1 MGARIVVDRE
11 RCEGL
16 GMCEAMASDY
26 FEVRED
32 ADGEEAVHVL
42 VEEVPEADRG
52 HVHAATQACP
62 VLALTLA
69 G

>member
-1 MGARIVVDRE
+1 MGARIVVDRD

-26 FEVRED
+26 FELTESS
-32 ADGEEAVHVL
+32 DGDDEMHVL
-42 VEEVPEADRG
+42 VEEVSETDHG

-62 VLALTLA
+62 VLALTLT

>member
-1 MGARIVVDRE
+1 MARIVVDRD

-26 FEVRED
+26 FELAEGP
-32 ADGEEAVHVL
+32 DGDDEMVVL
-42 VEEVPEADRG
+42 REEVPDGERA

-69 G
+69 D

>member
-1 MGARIVVDRE
+1 MPRIVADLGK
-11 RCEGL
+11 CEGL

-32 ADGEEAVHVL
+32 EDGIESVHVL
-42 VEEVPEADRG
+42 SEDVPEGDRS

-62 VLALTLA
+62 VLALSLVD
-69 G
+69 

>member
-1 MGARIVVDRE
+1 MRIVADLGK
-11 RCEGL
+11 CEGL

-32 ADGEEAVHVL
+32 ADGEESVHVL
-42 VEEVPEADRG
+42 EENPPESDRA

-62 VLALTLA
+62 VLALTLE

>member
-1 MGARIVVDRE
+1 MKITVDYDK
-11 RCEGL
+11 CEGL

-26 FEVRED
+26 FELDDDEQM
-32 ADGEEAVHVL
+32 HVL
-42 VEEVPEADRG
+42 DENPPESDRA
-52 HVHAATQACP
+52 HVHAAVQACP

>member
-1 MGARIVVDRE
+1 MPRIVADLD

-32 ADGEEAVHVL
+32 ESGEESVHV
-42 VEEVPEADRG
+42 VSPEVPESDRS

-62 VLALTLA
+62 VLALVLE